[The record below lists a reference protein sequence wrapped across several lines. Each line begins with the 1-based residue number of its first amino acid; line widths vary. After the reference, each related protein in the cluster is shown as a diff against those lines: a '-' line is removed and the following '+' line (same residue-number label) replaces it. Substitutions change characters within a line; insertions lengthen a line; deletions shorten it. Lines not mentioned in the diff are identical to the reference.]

1 MHGFAAINTLATASR
16 GRIAMDDARKV
27 LSAFTDYGAPEG
39 GTGPSMV
46 MPLNVLEKSINK
58 RVQLLLKDN
67 RILEGKLVG
76 YDDYMNMVLEDTEE
90 TKEDNV
96 RRVGT
101 VVLRGNNVVTIVPK

>member
-1 MHGFAAINTLATASR
+1 MHGSAAINTWRLHRTVVSR
-16 GRIAMDDARKV
+16 QDGARKV
-27 LSAFTDYGAPEG
+27 LSAFRVYGAPEG
-39 GTGPSMV
+39 GTDPSMV
-46 MPLNVLEKSINK
+46 MPLNVLEKSVNK